1 VGRGVSGRLWYP
13 QLDVYDAIRRIGGLL
28 TFWAPEA
35 APSPERLFIADF
47 YLANPPLLHKTHMMR
62 DIRNKF
68 NALGIQRPENVFIS
82 YPSPPILFQKM
93 DEVQRQAFRTL
104 TGKGLIDLPRLE
116 RGAVAPSAAGLELFE
131 NQFVP
136 LFSGVERKVA
146 EFVANS
152 FALGDADIGALRRST
167 GLRRV
172 VR

>member
-1 VGRGVSGRLWYP
+1 MSSRLWYP

-28 TFWAPEA
+28 SFWSTDA

-47 YLANPPLLHKTHMMR
+47 YLANPPLLHKTHMTR
-62 DIRNKF
+62 EVRKEF
-68 NALGIQRPENVFIS
+68 TGLGIPRPEKAFIS

-104 TGKGLIDLPRLE
+104 TGKGLIDLPKLE
-116 RGAVAPSAAGLELFE
+116 KGAVAASAAGFELFE
-131 NQFVP
+131 DRFVP
-136 LFSGVERKVA
+136 LFGDAESQVA
-146 EFVANS
+146 KFIARS
-152 FALGDADIGALRRST
+152 FALADTDIGALRRST

>member
-1 VGRGVSGRLWYP
+1 MSGRLWYP
-13 QLDVYDAIRRIGGLL
+13 QLDVYDAVRRIGGLL
-28 TFWAPEA
+28 TFWNADT

-47 YLANPPLLHKTHMMR
+47 YLANPPLLHKTHMAR
-62 DIRNKF
+62 EVRKEF
-68 NALGIQRPENVFIS
+68 NELGIMRPEKAFIS

-116 RGAVAPSAAGLELFE
+116 KGTVSPSAVGFELFE
-131 NQFVP
+131 DRFVP
-136 LFSGVERKVA
+136 LFGEAERKVA
-146 EFVANS
+146 EFIAGS
-152 FALGDADIGALRRST
+152 FSLAEKEIGALRRST

>member
-1 VGRGVSGRLWYP
+1 MSGRLWYP

-28 TFWAPEA
+28 TFWSSDV

-47 YLANPPLLHKTHMMR
+47 YLANPPLLHKTHMTR
-62 DIRNKF
+62 EVRNEF
-68 NALGIQRPENVFIS
+68 NGLGISRPEKAFIS

-104 TGKGLIDLPRLE
+104 TGKGLIDLPKLE
-116 RGAVAPSAAGLELFE
+116 KGTVSPSAAGLELFE
-131 NQFVP
+131 DRFVP
-136 LFSGVERKVA
+136 LFGEAERKVA
-146 EFVANS
+146 VFIADS
-152 FALGDADIGALRRST
+152 FSLADKEIGALRRST